1 MLHMFDCRICY
12 VYNSLNNK
20 APLCVCSEIHTIT
33 ITYMDMDIHLY
44 MYCILNTLTI
54 LILYKEY
61 SKQSFKF
68 SMESWALHGK

>member
-1 MLHMFDCRICY
+1 
-12 VYNSLNNK
+12 
-20 APLCVCSEIHTIT
+20 
-33 ITYMDMDIHLY
+33 MDMHIHLF